1 MQKLFQEVLELGITG
16 GGIVPVILFIRFI
29 LRHSPGTFSYL
40 LWSIP
45 AVRLMIPIS
54 FSGIWGFLADTKVGR
69 RLGDLSGIQDKF
81 LLNMGKNSGK
91 MVKHEFILNRIATG
105 GQRQV
110 ISDQA
115 TEGFNKQ
122 GSMTC
127 LVIIWLV
134 GVGVMLGYGVTSY
147 IRLWHRVQI
156 SIRMKEN
163 IYLVDSISTGF
174 VMGLVHPKIYLPS
187 FLSEE
192 EQGYIIRHERI
203 HIKRYD
209 YLIKPMAYFLLCIYW
224 FNPFVWL
231 GFCMFA
237 RDMEMSCDE
246 QVVKGQNRQERK
258 RYAGVMIRLAAKK
271 ACVEILPKFHG
282 SSITRRV
289 KNIMREKKN
298 SKKIKAVSAVV
309 VLLAALLFVPNC
321 MKAEGKDQEGE
332 SVVMPV
338 MQDDFVGEN
347 GRESEEVIE
356 PCLVLSKDI
365 ERFGNKYP
373 GYLCLGEI
381 CNPGECRYSTSELEE
396 MFHKI
401 ADRWAQEVPLA
412 AEPGTLYFNQEISDH
427 LAAAYSCDVVIQMD
441 FEVPES
447 SENSIFESGTYEK
460 YNWCLEK
467 DESGNWIVR

>member
-1 MQKLFQEVLELGITG
+1 MQKLFQEVVELGITG
-16 GGIVPVILFIRFI
+16 GEIIPVILFIRFF

-45 AVRLMIPIS
+45 AVRLTFPVS
-54 FSGIWGFLADTKVGR
+54 FSGIWGILADTRAGGR
-69 RLGDLSGIQDKF
+69 VENLSGIQ
-81 LLNMGKNSGK
+81 
-91 MVKHEFILNRIATG
+91 VRIITG
-105 GQRQV
+105 GQRQA
-110 ISDQA
+110 IPDQA
-115 TEGFNKQ
+115 AEWLHKQ
-122 GSMTC
+122 GIMTC
-127 LVIIWLV
+127 MAVIWLV
-134 GVGVMLGYGVTSY
+134 GVGVMLGYGVASY
-147 IRLWHRVQI
+147 ICLWRRIQI
-156 SIRMKEN
+156 SIRVKEN

-192 EQGYIIRHERI
+192 EQDYMIRHERV
-203 HIKRYD
+203 HIKRRD
-209 YLIKPMAYFLLCIYW
+209 YLIKPMAYLLLCIYW

-231 GFCMFA
+231 GFCIFA

-246 QVVKGQNRQERK
+246 QVVKGQSRQERK

-298 SKKIKAVSAVV
+298 SKSVKAVSAVV

-332 SVVMPV
+332 SGAMPV
-338 MQDDFVGEN
+338 MQDNFVGEE
-347 GRESEEVIE
+347 GRESEKVTE
-356 PCLVLSKDI
+356 PCLVLSNDI

-373 GYLCLGEI
+373 GYLWLGEI
-381 CNPGECRYSTSELEE
+381 CNPGECRYTTSELEE

-401 ADRWAQEVPLA
+401 AERWAQEVPLA
-412 AEPGTLYFNQEISDH
+412 AEPGTLYFDQEISDQ
-427 LAAAYSCDVVIQMD
+427 LAVANSCDAVMQMD
-441 FEVPES
+441 FEIPEN
-447 SENSIFESGTYEK
+447 SENSRFEAGTYEK

-467 DESGNWIVR
+467 DESGNWIAR

>member
-1 MQKLFQEVLELGITG
+1 MQKIFQEVVELGITG
-16 GGIVPVILFIRFI
+16 GGIIPVILIIRFI

-45 AVRLMIPIS
+45 AIRLMIPIS
-54 FSGIWGFLADTKVGR
+54 FSGIWGFLADTRVGR
-69 RLGDLSGIQDKF
+69 SVENLSDIQ
-81 LLNMGKNSGK
+81 
-91 MVKHEFILNRIATG
+91 VRIVTG
-105 GQRQV
+105 GHKQM
-110 ISDQA
+110 IPDQA
-115 TEGFNKQ
+115 AEWLNKQ
-122 GSMTC
+122 GIMTC
-127 LVIIWLV
+127 MAIIWLV
-134 GVGVMLGYGVTSY
+134 GVGVMLGYGVALY
-147 IRLWHRVQI
+147 ICLWSRIQI

-174 VMGLVHPKIYLPS
+174 VMGLLHPKIYLPS
-187 FLSEE
+187 FLSKE
-192 EQGYIIRHERI
+192 EQDYIIRHERI
-203 HIKRYD
+203 HIKRHD
-209 YLIKPMAYFLLCIYW
+209 YLIKPMAYFLLSIYW

-231 GFCMFA
+231 GFCMFE

-258 RYAGVMIRLAAKK
+258 RYAGVMIQLATKK

-289 KNIMREKKN
+289 QNIMREKKN
-298 SKKIKAVSAVV
+298 SKRIKAVSAVV

-332 SVVMPV
+332 SDVMPV
-338 MQDDFVGEN
+338 MQDNFVGEK
-347 GRESEEVIE
+347 GRESEEVTE

-373 GYLCLGEI
+373 GYLCLCEI

-412 AEPGTLYFNQEISDH
+412 AEPGTLYFDQEISDQ
-427 LAAAYSCDVVIQMD
+427 LAAANSCDVVMQMD

-447 SENSIFESGTYEK
+447 SENSRFEAGTYEK